1 MSYPDPVSNHISSIS
16 VITHDYRTFPGIKIK
31 LAYFIPSIT
40 TNPLIYLNRCT
51 YKSMVYRIRRIRS
64 ILVRAGPPGEYL
76 VGSSLR
82 KGEDP
87 SKLTPLTGGTINI
100 ILFIVSCSRLGLYP
114 VPNRL
119 TRRRPWIWISD
130 VVLLMVG
137 IVGVRMSA
145 VWRIPGW
152 AVGVWESLYCAVT
165 YTLNLIVSW
174 ISCHLIDWIIVVRWV
189 SSMILKIIWH
199 NRTCSILKN
208 RPPVWVGLT
217 CSHIPN
223 TDRNPRR
230 GIIQYPGIIN
240 VEKIINS
247 KTRLFRLSR
256 KNRS

>member
-1 MSYPDPVSNHISSIS
+1 MRNIISTTVLSPIAKIPQPVCEITRTLVDKGHIQRCYPVSYVCAKISLNYVWRIVSMSYPDPVSNHISSIS

-87 SKLTPLTGGTINI
+87 TKLTPLTGGTINI

-119 TRRRPWIWISD
+119 TRRRP
-130 VVLLMVG
+130 
-137 IVGVRMSA
+137 
-145 VWRIPGW
+145 
-152 AVGVWESLYCAVT
+152 
-165 YTLNLIVSW
+165 
-174 ISCHLIDWIIVVRWV
+174 
-189 SSMILKIIWH
+189 
-199 NRTCSILKN
+199 
-208 RPPVWVGLT
+208 
-217 CSHIPN
+217 
-223 TDRNPRR
+223 
-230 GIIQYPGIIN
+230 
-240 VEKIINS
+240 
-247 KTRLFRLSR
+247 
-256 KNRS
+256 